1 MGPINCAP
9 NPDMETYTDRLFCSG
24 RTVNSRVNLELM
36 PEFSLFVELRG
47 GGSDLGSGGG
57 RKKALLISELFF
69 CFSSKNS
76 KTSNMVR

>member
-47 GGSDLGSGGG
+47 GGGGG
-57 RKKALLISELFF
+57 QI
-69 CFSSKNS
+69 
-76 KTSNMVR
+76 